1 MINIHVA
8 EYIWK
13 IFACQLID
21 KSKEVCSKMTNSRL
35 NPKVDEFLSET
46 KKWKE
51 EFENLRNIVLE
62 CELTEEFKW
71 MHPCYTFEKKNI
83 VLIHGFKEYC
93 ALLFH
98 KGEWL
103 KDPNGILIQQ
113 TENVQAARQIRFTNV
128 QEIVELEP
136 ILKAYIYEAIE
147 VEKAG
152 LEVKKKHKEM
162 IIPEELQNKFE
173 EIPALKTAFE
183 ALTPGRQ
190 RAYILYF
197 SQPKQSKTR
206 DSRIEKYMQKILAG
220 KGLNDCTC
228 GLSQKLPNCD
238 GSHKLL
244 DKKTN

>member
-1 MINIHVA
+1 M
-8 EYIWK
+8 
-13 IFACQLID
+13 
-21 KSKEVCSKMTNSRL
+21 
-35 NPKVDEFLSET
+35 NPKVDAYLNKA
-46 KKWKE
+46 KKWKGE
-51 EFENLRNIVLE
+51 YEKLRNIVLD

-98 KGEWL
+98 KGAL
-103 KDPNGILIQQ
+103 LQDAHGILIQQ

-128 QEIVELEP
+128 QEIVEMET

-152 LEVKKKHKEM
+152 LEVNFKKNTEF
-162 IIPEELQNKFE
+162 IIPEELQNNFD

-206 DSRIEKYMQKILAG
+206 ESRVVKCMQKILNG
-220 KGLNDCTC
+220 KGLND
-228 GLSQKLPNCD
+228 
-238 GSHKLL
+238 
-244 DKKTN
+244 